1 MGEIQQPLAER
12 DDAERPD
19 RSGGNGAHDRRD
31 HELATQERSAGLPR
45 RRRKNGMN
53 DWRRDLAILRL
64 QDAIPYVRIEAA
76 AKLAI
81 LGVGLACG
89 ILTSA
94 AFVILTIY
102 WSLGS

>member
-1 MGEIQQPLAER
+1 
-12 DDAERPD
+12 
-19 RSGGNGAHDRRD
+19 
-31 HELATQERSAGLPR
+31 
-45 RRRKNGMN
+45 MN

-89 ILTSA
+89 ILASA